1 MRGDTERWGEMGRD
15 GEMWG
20 DVGRDGEMWGEMG
33 RYGETWDMGRSGGM
47 WGDVGEMW
55 RQAGA
60 HHVVRLGHALD
71 AVAEEVGV
79 RLVGVEE
86 ERLFTARVCVK
97 RRCSQAGARLAWRGG
112 RARLAGLE
120 HEVVEQVPRPFP
132 DSS

>member
-1 MRGDTERWGEMGRD
+1 MGGEMGRWGERWGDTERHGEI
-15 GEMWG
+15 WG
-20 DVGRDGEMWGEMG
+20 DVGRC
-33 RYGETWDMGRSGGM
+33 
-47 WGDVGEMW
+47 GEMW

-120 HEVVEQVPRPFP
+120 HEVVEQVPRQFL

>member
-1 MRGDTERWGEMGRD
+1 MGRD
-15 GEMWG
+15 GERWGDVGRCGERWG
-20 DVGRDGEMWGEMG
+20 DVGRDGEIRRDMGHGEMWWDVG
-33 RYGETWDMGRSGGM
+33 RC
-47 WGDVGEMW
+47 GEMW

-120 HEVVEQVPRPFP
+120 HEVVEQVPRPFL